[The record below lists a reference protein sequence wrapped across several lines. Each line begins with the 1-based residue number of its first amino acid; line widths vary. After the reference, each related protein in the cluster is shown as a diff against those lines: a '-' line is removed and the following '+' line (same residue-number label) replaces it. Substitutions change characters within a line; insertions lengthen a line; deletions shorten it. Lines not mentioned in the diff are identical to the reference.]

1 MDYKEVRSEIKG
13 GRVDAVLKEVGRAQ
27 GIQFLLEALND
38 KDKRIRVN
46 SIRHLEEMEVVEAVG
61 SLAPLLSDRDQDVQ
75 NAAVSALSKIGKQSV
90 ISIIWSLE
98 TPGSQRENAS
108 RVLSNIGPKFISENL
123 EEIKKK
129 DIGSS
134 FHLAT
139 FLELYHPDSEI
150 KQRGIDVSS
159 ALLSAGMSEFSLKDT
174 ANKIFSSLEDPV
186 PEVRERGAQMIGRMA
201 AQPELSILKLTKL
214 LDDASEPVVIAAI
227 NSLAMFGEPRVLPNL
242 EKKAKSKSPE
252 IRKAV
257 AANLGK
263 IFSPKA
269 AELLIPLLI
278 DEKEASI
285 VGTADFSLQRLGENA
300 IPALIASFSMGNPRS
315 VDVIFKIG
323 RASIPPLLS
332 VLNSNDENSVK
343 QAQDALIQ
351 FSEKSIDPL
360 SQEISRQ
367 PSPQLLRNSIP
378 ILGQLPGNKPIMIL
392 WSLSKDKSNRKLI
405 AANLKESVQAVEC
418 LVQNIEELDE
428 RAIEGISA
436 ILMQLPVEMAVEP
449 LILGFSTAPTKYHN
463 FLINL
468 LQNLGEKA
476 ILSRFKDMAKSSPE
490 EAKALLLALCG
501 IEEFQ
506 NICKKGRKSLKIR

>member
-13 GRVDAVLKEVGRAQ
+13 GRVDDVLKGAGRAQ
-27 GIQFLLEALND
+27 GIQFLLEALKD

-46 SIRHLEEMEVVEAVG
+46 SIHHLEKLEVIEAVG
-61 SLAPLLSDRDQDVQ
+61 GLVPLLSDRDQDVQ
-75 NAAVSALSKIGKQSV
+75 NAAVSALSKIGKHSI
-90 ISIIWSLE
+90 ISIIWALE

-108 RVLSNIGPKFISENL
+108 KVLSNIGPKLISENL
-123 EEIKKK
+123 EEIRNTN
-129 DIGSS
+129 IGSC

-150 KQRGIDVSS
+150 KQTGIDVSS
-159 ALLSAGMSEFSLKDT
+159 ALLSAGMSNLSLKDT
-174 ANKIFSSLEDPV
+174 ANKIFSSLEDAA

-201 AQPELSILKLTKL
+201 VLPEISILKLTKL
-214 LDDASEPVVIAAI
+214 LDDPSEPVVIAAI
-227 NSLAMFGEPRVLPNL
+227 KSLAMFGEPRVLPNL
-242 EKKAKSKSPE
+242 EKKSKSKSPE

-263 IFSPKA
+263 IYNPKA

-278 DEKEASI
+278 DEKNTSVI
-285 VGTADFSLQRLGENA
+285 GTADFSLQRLGENA
-300 IPALIASFSMGNPRS
+300 IPALIESFSKGNPLS
-315 VDVIFKIG
+315 ADVAFKIG
-323 RASIPPLLS
+323 RASIPSLLA
-332 VLNSNDENSVK
+332 VLDSKDETSVK

-351 FSEKSIDPL
+351 FSERTIAPL

-367 PSPQLLRNSIP
+367 PSPQFIRNSIP
-378 ILGQLPGNKPIMIL
+378 LLGQLPGDQPIIIL

-405 AANLKESVQAVEC
+405 AANLKENAQAVEC
-418 LVQNIEELDE
+418 LVHNIEEFDE
-428 RAIEGISA
+428 SMIEGISA
-436 ILMQLPVEMAVEP
+436 ILMQLPAEMIVEP

-468 LQNLGEKA
+468 LQRIGEKT
-476 ILSRFKDMAKSSPE
+476 ILSRFKDMAKISPE
-490 EAKALLLALCG
+490 EARALLLALCG

-506 NICKKGRKSLKIR
+506 KICKKGRKTLKIR